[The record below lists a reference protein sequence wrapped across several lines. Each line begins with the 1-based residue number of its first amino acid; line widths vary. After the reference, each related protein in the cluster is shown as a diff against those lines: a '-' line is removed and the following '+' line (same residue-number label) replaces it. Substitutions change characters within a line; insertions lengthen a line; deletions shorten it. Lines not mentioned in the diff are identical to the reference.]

1 MSHIRE
7 ATPDDRPRLLAIQ
20 ATSLES
26 NWPTLLE
33 TAITGPATVLVAGHT
48 PVGYALAVGTQPTHL
63 AELAVAPGHR
73 NAGHGSA
80 LLRAILGRS
89 EECRLTARADDER
102 ARRFYE
108 RHGFRVE
115 SYLPDHYE
123 NADGVAMVRQADSSD
138 AAVPD
143 RN

>member
-1 MSHIRE
+1 MTRIRE

-20 ATSLES
+20 SASLAS
-26 NWPTLLE
+26 NWPELLA
-33 TAITGPATVLVAGHT
+33 TAIDGPGTVLVAGHD
-48 PVGYALAVGTQPTHL
+48 PVGYALAVGDDPTHL

-73 NAGHGSA
+73 DAGHGSA
-80 LLRAILGRS
+80 LLTTLLDNC

-115 SYLPDHYE
+115 RRLPNHYE
-123 NADGVAMVRQADSSD
+123 DGDGVAMVRQPGSSAAADSERS
-138 AAVPD
+138 
-143 RN
+143 

>member
-1 MSHIRE
+1 M
-7 ATPDDRPRLLAIQ
+7 
-20 ATSLES
+20 
-26 NWPTLLE
+26 
-33 TAITGPATVLVAGHT
+33 LVAGHT
-48 PVGYALAVGTQPTHL
+48 PVGYALAVGSRPTHL

-80 LLRAILGRS
+80 LLTAILDEC

-115 SYLPDHYE
+115 EYLPNHYE
-123 NADGVAMVRQADSSD
+123 DADGVAMVRQPDSDSTESD
-138 AAVPD
+138 
-143 RN
+143 RS

>member
-20 ATSLES
+20 AASLES
-26 NWPTLLE
+26 NWPDLLA
-33 TAITGPATVLVAGHT
+33 TAITGPATVLVVGYT

-63 AELAVAPGHR
+63 AELAVTPGHR

-80 LLRAILGRS
+80 LLRAILERS

-115 SYLPDHYE
+115 KRLPNHYE
-123 NADGVAMVRQADSSD
+123 TADGVAMVRQPDSAESD
-138 AAVPD
+138 
-143 RN
+143 RS

>member
-33 TAITGPATVLVAGHT
+33 TAITGPATVLVAGHP

-80 LLRAILGRS
+80 LLGAILEKGD
-89 EECRLTARADDER
+89 ECHLTARADDER

-115 SYLPDHYE
+115 KRLSNHYE
-123 NADGVAMVRQADSSD
+123 NADGVAMVRQPDSAESD
-138 AAVPD
+138 
-143 RN
+143 RS

>member
-1 MSHIRE
+1 MSIRE

-20 ATSLES
+20 AASLDS
-26 NWPTLLE
+26 NWPELLE
-33 TAITGPATVLVAGHT
+33 TAITGPARVLVAGKV
-48 PVGYALAVGTQPTHL
+48 PVGYALAVGSEPTHL
-63 AELAVAPGHR
+63 VELAVAPGHR

-80 LLRAILGRS
+80 LLRAVLAAT

-115 SYLPDHYE
+115 AQLPNHYE
-123 NADGVAMVRQADSSD
+123 NGDGVAMVRQPDSAESD
-138 AAVPD
+138 E
-143 RN
+143 RS